1 MRKQYLLPVKRHNS
15 LKQLVLGEKTLL
27 MGILNITPDS
37 FSDGGRYLSPQA
49 AIKHAEA
56 MVAAGADIIDVGGES
71 TRPGASP
78 VTAQEELQRIVPIIR
93 QLYQSLP
100 VLISVDTYKAEVA
113 IAALE
118 AGATIINDISGLK
131 FDPGLAQVVA
141 KYQALLVLMHI
152 RGTPQTMQQLPPSR
166 DIWSEIITDLTTSI
180 TVALKAGVA
189 KEQLIVDPGIG
200 FGKTVSENLAI
211 VAQLSRLAVLG
222 LPILLGT
229 SRKSFIGKLINRL
242 ESDRLWGTA
251 ATLTTGILQG
261 AHIVRVHDVAPM
273 REVAQISDALLSQAK
288 G

>member
-1 MRKQYLLPVKRHNS
+1 MREQYLLPVKRHNS

-37 FSDGGRYLSPQA
+37 FSDGGRYFSPQA